1 MEQIEC
7 LCRDSYSKDFI
18 VDGVVYDVGVNRNVI
33 VGVDFDN
40 FIVINNLEEKFVF
53 IFDSKNEEMIDYVK
67 KFVYEEKLV
76 ISFKVL

>member
-1 MEQIEC
+1 M
-7 LCRDSYSKDFI
+7 
-18 VDGVVYDVGVNRNVI
+18 DGVVYDVGVNRNVI

>member
-1 MEQIEC
+1 M
-7 LCRDSYSKDFI
+7 
-18 VDGVVYDVGVNRNVI
+18 DGVVYGVGINRNVI